1 MTRFVSELLFAAG
14 LCPQSSK
21 LPVGEKLVIFVKRSL
36 LSFLRS
42 AALLFHFLT
51 NISPP
56 SLLREANC
64 SDDIDPVT
72 EYNILAGYLGLSP
85 KLHDLLDSPSLRQL
99 SLSWVKHPRVH
110 LLASNAVVQNKS
122 PTEIPLKLISQPH
135 EVNHL
140 IVLPKDYSELI
151 NSVSNF
157 TCPNSDLEDSRS
169 PTMCLVCG
177 TMLCSQSYCCQTELE
192 GQMVGACT
200 HHTHFCGAGVGIF
213 LRIRDCKVLLLAGKS
228 KGLTIFAL
236 QFCSNRFL
244 MLFSFFLTQAVT
256 CHRRSS
262 TSSGRRIRVWFV
274 AIRCTCVNP
283 LIRMCTDCGLGTES
297 RSRSL
302 THSKSPA
309 VWLPQTGH
317 SSDRL
322 RSLRH
327 CL

>member
-1 MTRFVSELLFAAG
+1 MEAGEALIEDGDHNEEQEEDGIDMDAMFMTRFASELLFAAG
-14 LCPQSSK
+14 LSPESSK
-21 LPVGEKLVIFVKRSL
+21 LPVREKLVAFVKRSL

-56 SLLREANC
+56 SLLREANSS
-64 SDDIDPVT
+64 SDLDPET
-72 EYNILAGYLGLSP
+72 EFNILAGYLGLSH
-85 KLHDLLDSPSLRQL
+85 KLHELLDSPSLRQL
-99 SLSWVKHPRVH
+99 ALSWVKHPRVH

-135 EVNHL
+135 DVNHL

-200 HHTHFCGAGVGIF
+200 YHTHFCGAGVGIF

-228 KGLTIFAL
+228 KGMT
-236 QFCSNRFL
+236 FL
-244 MLFSFFLTQAVT
+244 MQQFDQIVS
-256 CHRRSS
+256 
-262 TSSGRRIRVWFV
+262 
-274 AIRCTCVNP
+274 
-283 LIRMCTDCGLGTES
+283 
-297 RSRSL
+297 
-302 THSKSPA
+302 
-309 VWLPQTGH
+309 
-317 SSDRL
+317 
-322 RSLRH
+322 
-327 CL
+327 

>member
-1 MTRFVSELLFAAG
+1 MACPTEGDIVDAEFMNRFASELLVAAG
-14 LCPQSSK
+14 LSPSSSK
-21 LPVGEKLVIFVKRSL
+21 LPAGEKLVTFVKRSL

-56 SLLREANC
+56 SLLREAN
-64 SDDIDPVT
+64 SSEDLDPET
-72 EYNILAGYLGLSP
+72 EFNILAGYLGLSH
-85 KLHDLLDSPSLRQL
+85 KMHDLLDPSLRQL

-135 EVNHL
+135 DVNHL

-200 HHTHFCGAGVGIF
+200 YHTHFCGAGVGIF

-228 KGLTIFAL
+228 KGQT
-236 QFCSNRFL
+236 SFL
-244 MLFSFFLTQAVT
+244 LLF
-256 CHRRSS
+256 
-262 TSSGRRIRVWFV
+262 
-274 AIRCTCVNP
+274 
-283 LIRMCTDCGLGTES
+283 
-297 RSRSL
+297 
-302 THSKSPA
+302 
-309 VWLPQTGH
+309 
-317 SSDRL
+317 
-322 RSLRH
+322 
-327 CL
+327 